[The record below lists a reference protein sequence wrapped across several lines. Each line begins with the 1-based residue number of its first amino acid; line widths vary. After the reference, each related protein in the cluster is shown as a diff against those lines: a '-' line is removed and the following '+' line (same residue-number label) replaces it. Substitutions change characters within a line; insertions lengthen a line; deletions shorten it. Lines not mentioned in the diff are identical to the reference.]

1 MEIQRPYGR
10 EAVRRALVQ
19 AATSLIAKH
28 GVEGV
33 STRTIAKEAQVNH
46 GLITRHF
53 GSKEG
58 LVKEVA
64 ATIGRQLFQ
73 EVLYNEENLEAAWNR
88 GFADHSEIIKALIRI
103 ALDTEDSAG
112 DNVGDDFL
120 RDMTAWI
127 RGQEQNRAKT
137 PSYFSPSDAKICL
150 ISALVFGS
158 ELIAP
163 SIKRGLGM
171 DEAKYAKLRAETF
184 KLAMRGFQNA

>member
-88 GFADHSEIIKALIRI
+88 GFAI
-103 ALDTEDSAG
+103 
-112 DNVGDDFL
+112 
-120 RDMTAWI
+120 
-127 RGQEQNRAKT
+127 T
-137 PSYFSPSDAKICL
+137 PRS
-150 ISALVFGS
+150 
-158 ELIAP
+158 
-163 SIKRGLGM
+163 
-171 DEAKYAKLRAETF
+171 
-184 KLAMRGFQNA
+184 